1 MAAHVKFVAAGLA
14 MALSLPA
21 TMLREVAAEVRVSS
35 LFAALHR
42 GVPMVSAKVVAFA
55 VMGSATT
62 SPLQL
67 LVSKRAVKSAVLDDA
82 ELDEDAPPAMLRA
95 AVAARPK
102 ISSKALNTPRALLCR

>member
-1 MAAHVKFVAAGLA
+1 
-14 MALSLPA
+14 
-21 TMLREVAAEVRVSS
+21 MLREVAAEVRVSS

-42 GVPMVSAKVVAFA
+42 GFPMVSAKVVAFV

-67 LVSKRAVKSAVLDDA
+67 LVSKRAVKSAVLDD

-102 ISSKALNTPRALLCR
+102 FHRRHSNTPRALLCR